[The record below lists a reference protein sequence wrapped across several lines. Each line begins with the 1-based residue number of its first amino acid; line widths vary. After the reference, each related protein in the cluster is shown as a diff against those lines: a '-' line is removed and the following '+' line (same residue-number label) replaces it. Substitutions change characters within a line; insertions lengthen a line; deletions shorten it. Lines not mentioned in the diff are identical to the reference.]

1 MSKSKRDKGVSRR
14 AFLGG
19 AGLSAGAAAT
29 AIIGA
34 PASAAQA
41 ASRNHPKRK
50 AGYRETEHVRRV
62 YELSRF

>member
-19 AGLSAGAAAT
+19 AGLSAAAAAT

-34 PASAAQA
+34 PANAEATTSPN
-41 ASRNHPKRK
+41 RPKRK